1 MANAW
6 PNPVLEELR
15 DEELL
20 LHSEYVEAGGLL
32 DKFASWGWSH
42 PGLTKAVAFLKRVQ
56 QIRRAQRHK
65 QQGQQEQQPERHQQA
80 QQPELPELDFMMEL
94 TEIAHEHDRPQFGP
108 VSAPSWSSFGSFCG
122 RRRRPQGV
130 EGDLDIPQSFAR
142 ASSSRHPDTE
152 PLPRMG
158 GTTAHF
164 PSAAAPAKCRGCRQ
178 CECEVC
184 IPQAHQKF
192 NR

>member
-1 MANAW
+1 MLKRGNVAGYQDIVVTVFVIMANAW

-20 LHSEYVEAGGLL
+20 LHSECVEAGGLL

-80 QQPELPELDFMMEL
+80 QQPELPEPDFMMEL
-94 TEIAHEHDRPQFGP
+94 TEIAHEHDRPQFG
-108 VSAPSWSSFGSFCG
+108 VGALMTRFET
-122 RRRRPQGV
+122 V
-130 EGDLDIPQSFAR
+130 E
-142 ASSSRHPDTE
+142 
-152 PLPRMG
+152 
-158 GTTAHF
+158 
-164 PSAAAPAKCRGCRQ
+164 
-178 CECEVC
+178 
-184 IPQAHQKF
+184 
-192 NR
+192 